1 MRIPSSRHANTMGGD
16 QAMTP
21 MIDVVFLLLVF
32 FVCAAA
38 SQIHEQL
45 LPAEL
50 AAGTIDSVQAEPK
63 PRPFGEIWLF
73 LRMEQGRVRVQ
84 LNQGGT
90 HFRDLKLLAQQLQ
103 FLAAETTDVPI
114 ILDIDPDVP
123 LGDMITVY
131 DACYGQDFRSIHFA
145 TRAASN
151 PAEGGEPG
159 TRG

>member
-1 MRIPSSRHANTMGGD
+1 
-16 QAMTP
+16 
-21 MIDVVFLLLVF
+21 
-32 FVCAAA
+32 
-38 SQIHEQL
+38 
-45 LPAEL
+45 
-50 AAGTIDSVQAEPK
+50 
-63 PRPFGEIWLF
+63 
-73 LRMEQGRVRVQ
+73 MEQGRVRVQ